1 MSDPRAR
8 KPSKVELVTIHR
20 NRDGASI
27 MSVVC
32 GGKIV
37 EYEMSKRRLSFLLT
51 QAAQEIVR
59 E

>member
-1 MSDPRAR
+1 
-8 KPSKVELVTIHR
+8 
-20 NRDGASI
+20 

-32 GGKIV
+32 AGKIV